1 MYLQSI
7 SLQLSPQ
14 EQERVVRIKNMV
26 KVQAFNFDS
35 SGPNTCKD

>member
-14 EQERVVRIKNMV
+14 EQERVVKIKNMV
-26 KVQAFNFDS
+26 KVFNFDS